1 MLLSELLRRFRV
13 DANDKVEPY
22 FNEDIDVIAWLND
35 AANEACIRGRLL
47 HESQNP
53 DVCQIPITTSSSQY
67 PLHPSLYEL
76 TLVWFEP
83 DNGFR
88 GSNLA
93 LVSPEYLDQRYES
106 ENWRRLKGMPQF
118 AIQDDTTIRLVPA
131 PDITGELQLEG
142 YRVPIVHMEND
153 NDMPEINQ
161 IHHVH
166 LIQWVLYKAF
176 SVPDSEFFDP
186 NRAAIAEQV
195 FTDYFGL
202 RPDSDLRRMAREDTP
217 QIVQPFF
224 P

>member
-1 MLLSELLRRFRV
+1 
-13 DANDKVEPY
+13 
-22 FNEDIDVIAWLND
+22 
-35 AANEACIRGRLL
+35 
-47 HESQNP
+47 
-53 DVCQIPITTSSSQY
+53 
-67 PLHPSLYEL
+67 
-76 TLVWFEP
+76 
-83 DNGFR
+83 
-88 GSNLA
+88 
-93 LVSPEYLDQRYES
+93 
-106 ENWRRLKGMPQF
+106 MPQF

-131 PDITGELQLEG
+131 PDLSGELQLEG

-166 LIQWVLYKAF
+166 LIQWALYKAF